1 LSKKKNKVATLSPL
15 RLKGRDWIVKV
26 EELIEKFD
34 ESFRQNDCQQNK
46 IREAQQELRAAKDHI
61 LLRLAQ
67 EGD

>member
-1 LSKKKNKVATLSPL
+1 
-15 RLKGRDWIVKV
+15 VKV